1 MINLASRIHRIQPSA
16 TLEMTAKA
24 AELKRQNLPVYN
36 MSVGEPDL
44 PTPEHI
50 QKAGIYAIQNGHTR
64 YTPGGGTHDL
74 KQAIQKKFKRDNN
87 LHYTLDEIVVSCGG
101 KHSLYNAC
109 QVLFQ
114 AGDEVII
121 FVPYWVSFPDFVS
134 VTGAKPVFVSTDPC
148 KQFEPIFSDL
158 EKKINKKTKGIIIN
172 SPSNPTGG
180 VWSDQAIYQIL
191 DLCKKRKDIWIF

>member
-101 KHSLYNAC
+101 KHSLYNA
-109 QVLFQ
+109 
-114 AGDEVII
+114 
-121 FVPYWVSFPDFVS
+121 FPKS
-134 VTGAKPVFVSTDPC
+134 YINLSTRLLGC
-148 KQFEPIFSDL
+148 YETRL
-158 EKKINKKTKGIIIN
+158 R
-172 SPSNPTGG
+172 
-180 VWSDQAIYQIL
+180 W
-191 DLCKKRKDIWIF
+191 